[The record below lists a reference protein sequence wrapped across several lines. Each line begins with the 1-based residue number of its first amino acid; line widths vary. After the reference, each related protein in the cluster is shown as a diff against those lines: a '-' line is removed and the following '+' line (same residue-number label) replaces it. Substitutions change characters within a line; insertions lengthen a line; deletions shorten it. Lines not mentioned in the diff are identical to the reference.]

1 MTSALSDYFRVTAE
15 RVNFTELK
23 DRVLRDAY
31 ITGTG
36 VLYTYWDE
44 GIPTG
49 QYADFS
55 RTAPVGGDIA
65 CEVLDIDNVFF
76 GDPTAE
82 DLQAQPYILI
92 AQRRGVDELRRQARR
107 RGCPDW
113 RTCSRPGRSPA
124 RGRGDAGRPEGYP
137 ADPLLEGVGRNG
149 GAVHHHGGP
158 GVPGRGSASALGL
171 GGAVIPS
178 GRPSRWERG
187 RGGAYGRAKLL
198 TLSPTRSPSTG

>member
-1 MTSALSDYFRVTAE
+1 MAVEYTAEGVPATASTRRKVERLRDAGASGALPAALSPEEEAALVTSALSDYFRVTAE

-82 DLQAQPYILI
+82 DLQAQPTTYR
-92 AQRRGVDELRRQARR
+92 QRREWTSAAAGAAA
-107 RGCPDW
+107 GCPDW
-113 RTCSRPGRSPA
+113 RNIVPDRDGPLPRTGR
-124 RGRGDAGRPEGYP
+124 RREAGRLPC
-137 ADPLLEGVGRNG
+137 
-149 GAVHHHGGP
+149 
-158 GVPGRGSASALGL
+158 
-171 GGAVIPS
+171 
-178 GRPSRWERG
+178 
-187 RGGAYGRAKLL
+187 
-198 TLSPTRSPSTG
+198 

>member
-113 RTCSRPGRSPA
+113 RNIVPDGTVPCPRTGR
-124 RGRGDAGRPEGYP
+124 RREAGRLPC
-137 ADPLLEGVGRNG
+137 
-149 GAVHHHGGP
+149 
-158 GVPGRGSASALGL
+158 
-171 GGAVIPS
+171 
-178 GRPSRWERG
+178 
-187 RGGAYGRAKLL
+187 
-198 TLSPTRSPSTG
+198 